1 MSRGVRH
8 QVAVYLADLFALAG
22 VALLVSDTLPGLR
35 LPLGPG
41 AAADLILVAAG
52 LAAHRIA
59 LAANREAPV
68 VALACLVIGSLVVA
82 WLTERWWVPAAAG
95 AVAAAVAPQLLPRR
109 RALVW
114 CAAGAAM
121 GLAGIVAGAA
131 TAVIAVGAAAA
142 VGAASFR
149 FAAALRG
156 TASRAASELDQALEL
171 ERLRS
176 AEVMA
181 RLNRLENRAQRGAR
195 RSAPREAL
203 GRRLSVVQAVA
214 QTIARDLKR
223 AVQLGD
229 AATAAAATRS
239 AARAEQ
245 LAHLAAGGEARER
258 ETTLAL
264 VWPRVLD
271 HLRAERAESH
281 HFEVSLPDAL
291 PPVAGE
297 TEEWAQMLAALVDNA
312 LEATP
317 GGGVVTVRAEPSD
330 RPGYA
335 RVVVQDNGSGIPADV
350 LPHILEAFYTSRANR
365 GAEGLGLATV
375 DSLVEALEGELH
387 VTSSPAGTTVEIE
400 VPFYA
405 SAARPAVSAPLRL
418 EGSVLVA
425 DDDKDFRRSLVRLL
439 ESFGLETLDV
449 DSGTVALAHLK
460 AKPDRFRAA
469 ILDLV
474 MPGTPVAEVVLGIRE
489 KRPSFPCLLMSGL
502 TTARL
507 VDSLLALGGV
517 RFLTKP
523 FTREE
528 LFYALRDLFTVA
540 PAGPGAQG

>member
-1 MSRGVRH
+1 MDRGARYH
-8 QVAVYLADLFALAG
+8 LAVYLADLFAVAG
-22 VALLVSDTLPGLR
+22 AALLVWDVLPGLR
-35 LPLGPG
+35 LAPDPR
-41 AAADLILVAAG
+41 AVADLVLVAAG
-52 LAAHRIA
+52 LVGHRIA
-59 LAANREAPV
+59 LAPHREAPV

-95 AVAAAVAPQLLPRR
+95 AVAAAVAPQLLPPR

-114 CAAGAAM
+114 SAAGAAM
-121 GLAGIVAGAA
+121 GLTGIVVGAA
-131 TAVIAVGAAAA
+131 TAGIAVAAA
-142 VGAASFR
+142 VAVSVASFR
-149 FAAALRG
+149 FAAELRG
-156 TASRAASELDQALEL
+156 TASRTASELEQALEL

-181 RLNRLENRAQRGAR
+181 RLNRLETRTQRGAA
-195 RSAPREAL
+195 RSVLREVL
-203 GRRLSVVQAVA
+203 SRRLNVVEAVA

-223 AVQLGD
+223 AVPLG
-229 AATAAAATRS
+229 AAETAAAATRS
-239 AARAEQ
+239 AERAEQ
-245 LAHLAAGGEARER
+245 LAHLAAGGGARER

-271 HLRAERAESH
+271 HLHVERADAH

-291 PPVAGE
+291 PPVAGG
-297 TEEWAQMLAALVDNA
+297 TEEWAQMLAALVENS
-312 LEATP
+312 LEAMP
-317 GGGVVTVRAEPSD
+317 GGGVVVVKAEPSD
-330 RPGYA
+330 RPGCA
-335 RVVVQDNGSGIPADV
+335 RVVVQDSGPGIPPDV
-350 LPHILEAFYTSRANR
+350 LPHVLEPFYTSRADR

-375 DSLVEALEGELH
+375 AALVEGLDGEMR

-405 SAARPAVSAPLRL
+405 SASRPADAPPLKL

-439 ESFGLETLDV
+439 ESFGLEALDV

-469 ILDLV
+469 IFDLV
-474 MPGTPVAEVVLGIRE
+474 MPGTPVPEVVLGIRAL
-489 KRPSFPCLLMSGL
+489 RPAFPCLLISGL
-502 TTARL
+502 ATARL
-507 VDSLLALGGV
+507 MDSLLALGGV
-517 RFLTKP
+517 RFLKKP

-540 PAGPGAQG
+540 PPSPSATG